1 MIIIAI
7 MKLNSYEITR
17 RPSKPAGLTLIEV
30 LTMLAIIG
38 IIGAIAIPQLTSW
51 LTSDAQDLRNR
62 RNAQELAG
70 VFATAQVAGRDFA
83 ASGDLV
89 QTIRNVITGGSPSDG
104 PFKGQFYGMR
114 SLKEQDIAGVQKYLS
129 LKGDMLCYNSRGA
142 P

>member
-1 MIIIAI
+1 
-7 MKLNSYEITR
+7 MKLNSYKITH

-51 LTSDAQDLRNR
+51 LTSDAQELRNR

-70 VFATAQVAGRDFA
+70 VFANAQAAGRDFA

-89 QTIRNVITGGSPSDG
+89 QTIRNVITGGSPSEG
-104 PFKGQFYGMR
+104 PFKGQLYAMR
-114 SLKEQDIAGVQKYLS
+114 SLKEQDIPSVQKYLD
-129 LKGDMLCYNSRGA
+129 LQGGVLCYNCRGA
-142 P
+142 H